1 MSTDPVQ
8 KDSFLI
14 LVVDDDKS
22 IRMLLR
28 IALEQEGYQVL
39 EAQDGKACLAAY
51 QHRQPDAI
59 LLDAVMPVMDGF
71 ACCSQLRTFPGGD
84 RTPVLMVTVLDEPD
98 AVERAFAVGATDYIT
113 KPIHWA
119 VLRHRVRHLLQQS
132 LLFKQLQSAHRELER
147 LASLVARYEG
157 TNLQ

>member
-1 MSTDPVQ
+1 
-8 KDSFLI
+8 
-14 LVVDDDKS
+14 
-22 IRMLLR
+22 
-28 IALEQEGYQVL
+28 
-39 EAQDGKACLAAY
+39 
-51 QHRQPDAI
+51 
-59 LLDAVMPVMDGF
+59 
-71 ACCSQLRTFPGGD
+71 
-84 RTPVLMVTVLDEPD
+84 MVTVLDEPD

-132 LLFKQLQSAHRELER
+132 LLFKQLQLAHRELER